1 MLLALDIGN
10 TNIVVGV
17 FDRTRLRHSWR
28 LSTQRQRTADEMG
41 MWLVQLF
48 HHGGLRTSQVDGVVV
63 ASVVP
68 TLTRPT
74 QEMALRYFG
83 REALVVDAG
92 VVTGMPVLYEAPSDV
107 GADRIVNGV
116 AAYARHART
125 QKGRC
130 PSLVVVD
137 FGTATTFDA
146 ISARGEYLGG
156 VICPGVNISADALFQ
171 RAARLP
177 RVDVRKPPAVIGKTT
192 VGSMQS
198 GLFYGYVG
206 LVEGIVTRM
215 RRELGEPVRCVATG
229 GLAEMIAP
237 ETPVIEVVDRDLTLH
252 GLRII
257 WQLNSGKAR
266 APRPA
271 PRRRTAESPR
281 RRPRR

>member
-17 FDRTRLRHSWR
+17 FDGEVLLHSWR

-48 HHGGLRTSQVDGVVV
+48 HHGGLDTVRVDGVVM

-74 QEMALRYFG
+74 VEMAKRYF
-83 REALVVDAG
+83 AHAPLVVDGGAK
-92 VVTGMPVLYEAPSDV
+92 TGMPVLYETPAEV

-116 AAYARHART
+116 AAFERHGKVDGQAR
-125 QKGRC
+125 
-130 PSLVVVD
+130 SLVVVD

-146 ISARGEYLGG
+146 ITSRGEYLGG
-156 VICPGVNISADALFQ
+156 VICPGVMISADALFE

-177 RVDVRKPPAVIGKTT
+177 RVDVRKPASVIGRTT

-206 LVEGIVTRM
+206 LVEGIVGRM
-215 RRELGEPVRCVATG
+215 KRELGSPVGCVATG

-237 ETPVIEVVDRDLTLH
+237 ETPAIEAVDRDLTLH

-257 WQLNSGKAR
+257 WDRNR
-266 APRPA
+266 
-271 PRRRTAESPR
+271 
-281 RRPRR
+281 

>member
-17 FDRTRLRHSWR
+17 FEGHDLLHSWR
-28 LSTQRQRTADEMG
+28 LSTLRQRTADEMG
-41 MWLVQLF
+41 IWVIQLF
-48 HHGGLRTSQVDGVVV
+48 SHGGLDVNAVDGVVM

-74 QEMALRYFG
+74 LEMAKRYFG
-83 REALVVDAG
+83 HTPLVVDGGAK
-92 VVTGMPVLYEAPSDV
+92 TGMPVLYEAPAEV

-116 AAYARHART
+116 AAFERHGT
-125 QKGRC
+125 VGGR
-130 PSLVVVD
+130 PRALVVVD

-146 ISARGEYLGG
+146 ITSRGEYLGG
-156 VICPGVNISADALFQ
+156 VICPGVTISADALFE

-177 RVDVRKPPAVIGKTT
+177 RVDVRKPAAVIGRTT

-206 LVEGIVTRM
+206 LVEGIVERIK
-215 RRELGEPVRCVATG
+215 RELGSPAGCVATG

-237 ETPVIEVVDRDLTLH
+237 ETAAIEAVDRDLTLH

-257 WQLNSGKAR
+257 WDRNRG
-266 APRPA
+266 
-271 PRRRTAESPR
+271 
-281 RRPRR
+281 